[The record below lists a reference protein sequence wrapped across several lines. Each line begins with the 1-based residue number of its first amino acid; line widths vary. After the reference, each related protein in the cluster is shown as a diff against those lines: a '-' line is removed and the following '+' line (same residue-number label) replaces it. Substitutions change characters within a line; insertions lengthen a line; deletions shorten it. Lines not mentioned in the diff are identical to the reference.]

1 MSKALDIAENLA
13 LLSTKYTSSS
23 STLDSVVLGAST
35 TDHASRALTG
45 TFNGTIGSSATFSAG
60 YILQVVTTV
69 DNTEIS
75 HQTGQ
80 TPYNY
85 SQLNT
90 AITLKKANSKILINF
105 NFGAVSYQ
113 DTGNLGY
120 GKVMF
125 KIGSGSYSDVTP
137 IGLNQVVTGG
147 SRHHMAVNYVSANY
161 RVDAGATMTVIH
173 TTSSAKD
180 TVHTYA
186 PYLFGEG
193 VNADVFINRS
203 FRDGDP
209 YDFSSIS
216 SCTLI
221 EIAT

>member
-1 MSKALDIAENLA
+1 M
-13 LLSTKYTSSS
+13 
-23 STLDSVVLGAST
+23 ASFKINGKDFAT
-35 TDHASRALTG
+35 QTG
-45 TFNGTIGSSATFSAG
+45 TGEPNLTSNVVFPAG
-60 YILQVVTTV
+60 HILQVVTTV
-69 DNTEIS
+69 DNTEYGV
-75 HQTGQ
+75 QTGT

-85 SQLNT
+85 SELNT

-120 GKVMF
+120 AKVMF

-137 IGLNQVVTGG
+137 IGLNEVVTGLK
-147 SRHHMAVNYVSANY
+147 HHMAVNYKSSNY
-161 RVDAGATMTVIH
+161 QVDAGATMTAIH
-173 TTSSAKD
+173 TTGSAKD
-180 TVHTYA
+180 TVLTYA

-203 FRDGDP
+203 FRDAGV
-209 YDFSSIS
+209 DFSSIS
-216 SCTLI
+216 SCTLM

>member
-1 MSKALDIAENLA
+1 M
-13 LLSTKYTSSS
+13 
-23 STLDSVVLGAST
+23 ASFKINGKDFAT
-35 TDHASRALTG
+35 QTG
-45 TFNGTIGSSATFSAG
+45 TGEPNLTSNVVFPAG
-60 YILQVVTTV
+60 HILQVVTTV
-69 DNTEIS
+69 DNTEYGV
-75 HQTGQ
+75 QTGT

-85 SQLNT
+85 SELNT

-120 GKVMF
+120 AKVMF

-137 IGLNQVVTGG
+137 IGLNEVVTGLK
-147 SRHHMAVNYVSANY
+147 HHMAVNYKSSNY
-161 RVDAGATMTVIH
+161 QVDAGATMTAVH
-173 TTSSAKD
+173 TTGSAKD
-180 TVHTYA
+180 TVLTYA

-203 FRDGDP
+203 FRDAGV
-209 YDFSSIS
+209 DFSSIS
-216 SCTLI
+216 SCTLM

>member
-1 MSKALDIAENLA
+1 MGTLKVDEIRSTSAHDDANAIT
-13 LLSTKYTSSS
+13 LSGNNATLTSN
-23 STLDSVVLGAST
+23 VV
-35 TDHASRALTG
+35 
-45 TFNGTIGSSATFSAG
+45 FPAG
-60 YILQVVTTV
+60 HILQVVTTV
-69 DNTEIS
+69 DNTEYAI
-75 HQTGQ
+75 QTGQ

-85 SQLNT
+85 SELNS

-105 NFGAVSYQ
+105 NFGAVSFQ

-137 IGLNQVVTGG
+137 IGLNQVVTSG
-147 SRHHMAVNYVSANY
+147 SGLRHHMAVNYMSANY
-161 RVDAGATMTVIH
+161 RVDAGATMTVVH
-173 TTSSAKD
+173 TTSSPKD

-186 PYLFGEG
+186 AYLFGEG
-193 VNADVFINRS
+193 TSADVFINRS
-203 FRDGDP
+203 FRDGAP

-216 SCTLI
+216 SCTLM

>member
-1 MSKALDIAENLA
+1 MASI
-13 LLSTKYTSSS
+13 
-23 STLDSVVLGAST
+23 VLGSTPVITESSGTASIA
-35 TDHASRALTG
+35 DGVIFPTG
-45 TFNGTIGSSATFSAG
+45 N
-60 YILQVVTTV
+60 ILQVVTTV

-75 HQTGQ
+75 HQTGT

-90 AITLKKANSKILINF
+90 TITLKKANSKILINF

-120 GKVMF
+120 AKVMF

-137 IGLNQVVTGG
+137 IGLYEVVTGG
-147 SRHHMAVNYVSANY
+147 SKHHMAVNLSSANY
-161 RVDAGATMTVIH
+161 RVDAGATMTVVH
-173 TTSSAKD
+173 TTSSPKD

-203 FRDGDP
+203 FRDGAP

-216 SCTLI
+216 SCTLM